1 MTADGGFA
9 TRLSREGSGPP
20 AAPVAVAHLGLGG
33 FFRAHQA
40 VYTARAP
47 DARSWGIAAFSGR
60 SRDLA
65 DRLSEQGGLYT
76 LVERG
81 PAEDRCWVVP
91 SVSRAVDGG
100 DTGSWLAVLAAP
112 ATRLV
117 TLTVTEAAYL
127 RAATGEVH
135 FEDPVVAA
143 DLAALRSGVFDG
155 VRTVP
160 GRLVAGLAVRRRAEG
175 GPLSVVPCDNLPQ
188 NGAAAQGVVTS
199 LADRVDQGLSAWLR
213 ESVSFV
219 DTEVDR
225 ITPRT
230 TDRDRELVEVQT
242 GIRDDCPVV
251 TEPFSEWVLAGT
263 FLAGRPRWEDAG
275 AQFVEDVTPFE
286 RRKLWLLNGAHSLLA
301 YAGSQRGHRSVA
313 QAIGDDVCAGWVER
327 WWDEAAPHLDLPEAP
342 LRHYRDALLTRF
354 ANPRIAHQLEK
365 IAADGSVKL
374 PVRVLPVIGAER
386 AAGRVPWAGARV
398 LAAWLLHLRGSGAA
412 INDPAAGDLTR
423 LAIGPLRSAVP
434 LVLDY
439 LAAGLGAD
447 QQLVDAVAELAR
459 EMAGGSAAAGPR

>member
-1 MTADGGFA
+1 VSAHGTFA
-9 TRLSREGSGPP
+9 TRLSRGGSGPP

-47 DARSWGIAAFSGR
+47 DAQFWGIAAFTGR

-65 DRLSEQGGLYT
+65 DQLNEQGGLYT

-81 PAEDRCWVVP
+81 PSADRCWVVP
-91 SVSRAVDGG
+91 SVSRAVPGG
-100 DTGSWLAVLAAP
+100 DVGSWLAVLAAP

-127 RAATGEVH
+127 RAETGEVR
-135 FEDPVVAA
+135 FEDPTVAA
-143 DLAALRSGVFDG
+143 DLAALRNGKLDG
-155 VRTVP
+155 VRSVP
-160 GRLVAGLAVRRRAEG
+160 GRLVAGLAARRQAG
-175 GPLSVVPCDNLPQ
+175 AGPLSVVSCDNLPQ
-188 NGAAAQGVVTS
+188 NGAATHGVVTS
-199 LADRVDQGLSAWLR
+199 LADRVDEGLSAWLR

-230 TDRDRELVEVQT
+230 TDRDRDLVALQSGV
-242 GIRDDCPVV
+242 RDDCPVV

-263 FLAGRPRWEDAG
+263 FLGGRPRWEDAG

-301 YAGSQRGHRSVA
+301 YAGSQRGHRTVA
-313 QAIGDDVCAGWVER
+313 EAIGDDVCAGWVEG
-327 WWDEAAPHLDLPEAP
+327 WWDEAAPHLDLPEESV
-342 LRHYRDALLTRF
+342 RDYRADLLARF
-354 ANPRIAHQLEK
+354 ANQRIAHQLEK

-374 PVRVLPVIGAER
+374 PVRVLPVVAAER

-398 LAAWLLHLRGSGAA
+398 LAAWLLHLRGSGAPVS
-412 INDPAAGDLTR
+412 DPAAGDLSQMV
-423 LAIGPLRSAVP
+423 IGPLPSAVP
-434 LVLDY
+434 RVLDY
-439 LAAGLGAD
+439 LATGLGSD
-447 QQLVDAVAELAR
+447 RPLVDAVSELAR
-459 EMAGGSAAAGPR
+459 EISVSA